1 MLIEEDGNIHH
12 YADSWKFLN
21 IFGLCLKRSWIGLW
35 FSEYPGG
42 RYVLGKAASSLL
54 QIFSLRFFQ
63 LFRHCCFFNHNI
75 NQTKEITWSY
85 QMWKKKMQGDFSA
98 GSSSVYNPNFILCF
112 LSKSSLLKYHLDKGI
127 WFRKGVWHL
136 VKHLTL
142 CQIITE
148 KLSEIHSW
156 IISINCVTTSCPS
169 TGDNVFHTS
178 GKHEGSI
185 CVRKLGSRQKY
196 LFQKNLLADWWGGED
211 SSSYIKRTS
220 SQRD

>member
-1 MLIEEDGNIHH
+1 MSEKKLNRAVVFWVSRWQVCPRQSCFISL
-12 YADSWKFLN
+12 ADFFLE
-21 IFGLCLKRSWIGLW
+21 ILPVVQTLL
-35 FSEYPGG
+35 
-42 RYVLGKAASSLL
+42 LL
-54 QIFSLRFFQ
+54 QPQDKPDQGDYLELSDL
-63 LFRHCCFFNHNI
+63 
-75 NQTKEITWSY
+75 E
-85 QMWKKKMQGDFSA
+85 KKKSRGIFLA
-98 GSSSVYNPNFILCF
+98 GSSSIYNPNFILCF